1 MKYAISVIPESEGS
15 NDVSLSLDTT
25 EGTVE
30 IKSYGVILNLQEFI
44 EFADGVQEIRRKLEV
59 LTLKNNKGNDTT
71 GNRNHQDEQKFAM
84 GVCMQHRTLQQN
96 IMRSFV
102 ATIRH
107 MASENYGYDL
117 RNQSSHNAAKK
128 MVESGLLDEI
138 YLPFI

>member
-71 GNRNHQDEQKFAM
+71 GSRNHQDEQ
-84 GVCMQHRTLQQN
+84 
-96 IMRSFV
+96 
-102 ATIRH
+102 
-107 MASENYGYDL
+107 
-117 RNQSSHNAAKK
+117 
-128 MVESGLLDEI
+128 
-138 YLPFI
+138 